1 MATSKAKKQYQLTE
15 LESKLKDAKG
25 IAFVQFDGATVMEV
39 QQARRDLRE
48 QGMSY
53 TVLKK
58 TLMSLAAKNT
68 GAGEFDSNQLDGSV
82 AIIVSSDDE
91 IAPAAAIKALKKE
104 HFNKAT
110 KTSKFNFAGSMFE
123 GKFLDAA
130 QTAVLADTPSREESL
145 GAIVG
150 ALNHGVTGIHAGLT
164 HGMQGILAALKEAE
178 KFSKAS

>member
-15 LESKLKDAKG
+15 LETKLKSAKG

-39 QQARRDLRE
+39 QKARRDLRAK
-48 QGMSY
+48 GMSY
-53 TVLKK
+53 TVIKK

-68 GAGEFDSNQLDGSV
+68 EQCTFDSNQLDGSV
-82 AIIVSSDDE
+82 AVIVSQDDE
-91 IAPAAAIKALKKE
+91 IAPAAAIKALRKE
-104 HFNKAT
+104 HFDKAT
-110 KTSKFNFAGSMFE
+110 DSSKFDFAGAVFE
-123 GKFLDAA
+123 GSFLDAA
-130 QTAVLADTPSREESL
+130 ATAILANTPSREESL

-164 HGMQGILAALKEAE
+164 HGMQGILAALKETE